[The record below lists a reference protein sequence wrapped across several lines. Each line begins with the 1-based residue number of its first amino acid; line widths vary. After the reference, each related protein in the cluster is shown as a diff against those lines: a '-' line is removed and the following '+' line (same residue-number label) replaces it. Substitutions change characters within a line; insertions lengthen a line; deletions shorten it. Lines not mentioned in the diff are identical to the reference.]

1 MYYCS
6 VPGLLIL
13 LEYDYVLS
21 LSEHP
26 IWLRFL
32 LLRSPKRVEVQVY
45 DQLWCRSNN
54 CIHQKIYL
62 LLIFWDSLF
71 VHITIKRP
79 LKRKIKS
86 DEPAANW
93 LREFQS
99 FVSPVLGTPLCD
111 GPLPAVK
118 TYKFV
123 HLCVLFLLF
132 LNEGIFDTRL
142 LNYGS
147 VLSLDL
153 ISSKVFIYHVLSI
166 SHIIEIIKFKLCYIR
181 QVFHGPNW
189 EIRWPSECTL

>member
-86 DEPAANW
+86 DEPAVNW

-99 FVSPVLGTPLCD
+99 LYLLCWE
-111 GPLPAVK
+111 PLPAMNHCLLLISIQIC
-118 TYKFV
+118 TF
-123 HLCVLFLLF
+123 LCTFSLIPKWGHF
-132 LNEGIFDTRL
+132 RHA
-142 LNYGS
+142 
-147 VLSLDL
+147 VLSTDL
-153 ISSKVFIYHVLSI
+153 ISYNVFIYHVSSI
-166 SHIIEIIKFKLCYIR
+166 SHIIEIIKL
-181 QVFHGPNW
+181 
-189 EIRWPSECTL
+189 